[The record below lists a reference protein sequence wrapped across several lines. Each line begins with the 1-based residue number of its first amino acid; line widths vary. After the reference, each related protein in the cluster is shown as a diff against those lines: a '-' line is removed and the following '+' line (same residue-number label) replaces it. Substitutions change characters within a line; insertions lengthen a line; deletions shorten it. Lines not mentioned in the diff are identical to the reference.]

1 MSDFV
6 IFSFNTQH
14 INNFPQVYTR
24 ETKRQKLKKN
34 KKRREKIKM
43 GFMTNAFEKIQAE
56 LDPSSAGGGSTTPRS
71 TSTSGSS
78 SSSSSLNSSQ
88 SSLSMASVMHYDS
101 NATRWEKAVVG
112 VDTIVAQVSKFDPDG
127 VDVVMVGGVAL
138 AGVIS
143 EEDEN
148 ENDDSTQ
155 ELTTTS
161 LDNNADADAD
171 ADATAVEWH
180 RGIKNTEGLEELV
193 TYKEPKGICPL
204 GRAMEEVCTE
214 ALSRD
219 LKSRPCS
226 VLVLTAGKPDDP
238 ELLEQTLENTA
249 QQIAISGGIALSP
262 LSITFIQIGNDP
274 DASQY
279 LRQLDKKQYIP
290 APKGYS
296 MNDAE
301 DGNPN
306 ADDNDNNDHTI
317 DLVDT
322 MSYIE
327 IKETMDEM
335 AKAAKEAKKTGSNG
349 SNGRNGAMVGAL
361 AGAALGIG
369 GMYLAGKT
377 KEKKRYKSG
386 SWDGKWK
393 CYYDDEEIATLNVKD
408 NKEGKITIDG
418 LIDTMYGTYSHG
430 SDKDEDFF
438 IQFTDP
444 TGEVVTGE
452 FDEKL
457 FILEWSDGT
466 RWEALNKT
474 SVVKYLGAA
483 TAGAAILGGTGY
495 MVDKKFFNKIQ
506 SKDQCDYIIIIDRS
520 ANMTQRDK

>member
-1 MSDFV
+1 M
-6 IFSFNTQH
+6 
-14 INNFPQVYTR
+14 
-24 ETKRQKLKKN
+24 K
-34 KKRREKIKM
+34 
-43 GFMTNAFEKIQAE
+43 NAFEKIQAE
-56 LDPSSAGGGSTTPRS
+56 LDPSATDGSTKSADRS
-71 TSTSGSS
+71 SGVRSS
-78 SSSSSLNSSQ
+78 SSSSSSISSSST

-127 VDVVMVGGVAL
+127 VDIVMVGGVTI
-138 AGVIS
+138 AGVINEEE
-143 EEDEN
+143 EEDDDDD
-148 ENDDSTQ
+148 DDSTQ
-155 ELTTTS
+155 ELIAS
-161 LDNNADADAD
+161 DNAD
-171 ADATAVEWH
+171 AVEWH

-204 GRAMEEVCTE
+204 GQAMDEVCTE

-249 QQIAISGGIALSP
+249 QQIANSGGIALSP

-279 LRQLDKKQYIP
+279 LRHLGRKKYIP
-290 APKGYS
+290 SSTYS

-301 DGNPN
+301 DSIST
-306 ADDNDNNDHTI
+306 DEDNGRTI

-335 AKAAKEAKKTGSNG
+335 GKAAKEAKKTGSNG
-349 SNGRNGAMVGAL
+349 SNGRNGAVVGAL

-369 GMYLAGKT
+369 GMYLVGKQ
-377 KEKKRYKSG
+377 KEKKRYTSG

-393 CYYDDEEIATLNVKD
+393 CYYDDEEIATLIVKD
-408 NKEGKITIDG
+408 DKDGEIKIDG
-418 LIDTMYGTYSHG
+418 LIDTMHGTYSHG
-430 SDKDEDFF
+430 SDSDKEDFF
-438 IQFTDP
+438 IQFIDP

-457 FILEWSDGT
+457 FILTWSDGT

-520 ANMTQRDK
+520 ANMTHRDK